1 MDVTAAVAESARVFG
16 LTLKEKQLEAIG
28 IQYQQA
34 MESPL
39 QDVSGISSNSFLQFH
54 RNQAKFAWNVSV
66 YIVRSLS
73 LKTNYRS
80 RNSRTSET
88 KRIREL
94 DQTLSFSSY
103 WVKGLPARLSPS
115 HLVWRCRPFTL
126 Y

>member
-1 MDVTAAVAESARVFG
+1 MDVTAAVVESARVFG

-28 IQYQQA
+28 IHYQQA

-54 RNQAKFAWNVSV
+54 RTKLTLRANVSV

-80 RNSRTSET
+80 EKFQDQR
-88 KRIREL
+88 
-94 DQTLSFSSY
+94 DQT
-103 WVKGLPARLSPS
+103 
-115 HLVWRCRPFTL
+115 HT
-126 Y
+126 